1 MSSSKSASS
10 ASLTTP
16 SQSNI
21 DSVVFWGDDP
31 NILLDPKAVF
41 ELWPVE
47 KMSFNQKLNAITRG
61 IIVLCLIMF
70 AIYHNGRLIA
80 VCVLTIG
87 AIYCMQ
93 RTVTR
98 KPEPEPF
105 GTNIEDQTYISNEPS
120 IPSLPV
126 VFQSSSA
133 TNPFANVMPPDYD
146 NAAAKLPAAPAY
158 NATANASI
166 LNSMY
171 SQINSANS
179 SYPNI
184 STDLFS
190 NSYDHFNFEQS
201 MRPFYS
207 TASTTIPN
215 DQGAFADFCY
225 GATLSC
231 LKDTAACAIGDASA
245 CANRSQ
251 SCDSGNQFVQARK

>member
-1 MSSSKSASS
+1 MSTS
-10 ASLTTP
+10 P
-16 SQSNI
+16 I
-21 DSVVFWGDDP
+21 DSVMFWGDDP
-31 NILLDPKAVF
+31 NIILDPKAVF

-61 IIVLCLIMF
+61 IIVLCIIMF

-80 VCVLTIG
+80 VCILTIC

-98 KPEPEPF
+98 APTPEPF
-105 GTNIEDQTYISNEPS
+105 VSITNVNTYIPTETS

-126 VFQSSSA
+126 VFQTSTA
-133 TNPFANVMPPDYD
+133 ENPFANVMPPDYD

-158 NATANASI
+158 NASANADI

-171 SQINSANS
+171 SQINAATP

-190 NSYDHFNFEQS
+190 DSYDHFGFEQS

-231 LKDTAACAIGDASA
+231 LKDTAACVAGDSGA
-245 CANRSQ
+245 CANRAQ
-251 SCDSGNQFVQARK
+251 SCDSGNKFVQARV

>member
-1 MSSSKSASS
+1 MSSSNSKSS
-10 ASLTTP
+10 APTT
-16 SQSNI
+16 QSNI

-70 AIYHNGRLIA
+70 AIYRNGRLIA
-80 VCVLTIG
+80 VCVLTIC

-93 RTVTR
+93 RTITR
-98 KPEPEPF
+98 APEPEPF
-105 GTNIEDQTYISNEPS
+105 WSGTEDQTYIPTGNSS
-120 IPSLPV
+120 PSLPV
-126 VFQSSSA
+126 VFQPSTE

-158 NATANASI
+158 NASANTDI

-190 NSYDHFNFEQS
+190 NDYDHFNFEQS

-231 LKDTAACAIGDASA
+231 LKDTAACAIGDAAA
-245 CANRSQ
+245 CANKAQ
-251 SCDSGNQFVQARK
+251 SCDSGNRFVQARK